1 MPEQKILTSD
11 NEYRELDD
19 FILESGESRVFLVC
33 GKTSIDR
40 LRIGTHL
47 RSLKQRTGVEVI
59 RFDELHPNP
68 DYSSVI
74 DGVRRFRESGSRLI
88 LAVGGGSP
96 MDVAKCIKL
105 FAEMDPSKD
114 FLKSEVIPNDVTFAA
129 VPTTAG
135 TGSEAT
141 RFAVIYRDG
150 EKQSVSDP
158 SCIPSVVLFDPDV
171 LKTLPDYQKKATMMD
186 AFCHAVESFW
196 SVNSNDESR
205 ALSAEAING
214 ILKWKDSYLAN
225 ETDGARGM
233 LEAANLAG
241 RAINITQTTAGHAMC
256 YKLTTL
262 YGLAHGHAAALCVAS
277 LWSWMLRNT
286 DRCSDPRGPEHLRKT
301 FRELAAAMGK
311 DTPEEA
317 ADAFGKLAADLGLE
331 PPAAVTEQEL
341 TTLIN
346 SVNET
351 RLRNNPVLPGRDGIE
366 EIYRDLLNLQKGF

>member
-40 LRIGTHL
+40 LRIGEHL

-74 DGVRRFRESGSRLI
+74 EGVRRFRESGSRLI

-114 FLKSEVIPNDVTFAA
+114 FLKSEVIPNDVTLAA

-196 SVNSNDESR
+196 SVNSNEESR
-205 ALSAEAING
+205 VLSAEAING

-277 LWSWMLRNT
+277 LWPWMLRNT
-286 DRCSDPRGPEHLRKT
+286 DRCSDPRGPEHLRET

-317 ADAFGKLAADLGLE
+317 AAAFGKLAADLGLE

-341 TTLIN
+341 NTLIN

-351 RLRNNPVLPGRDGIE
+351 RLRNNPVLPGRDGIG